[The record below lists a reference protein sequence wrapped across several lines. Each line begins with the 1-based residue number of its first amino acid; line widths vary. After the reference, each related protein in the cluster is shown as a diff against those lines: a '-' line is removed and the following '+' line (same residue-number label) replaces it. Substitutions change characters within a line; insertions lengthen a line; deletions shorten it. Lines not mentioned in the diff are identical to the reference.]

1 MSSEFLLSKMSWP
14 EVKEALAQTDI
25 VLLPVG
31 SIEQHATHLPV
42 DNDIFTSFEISKRVA
57 AKLAGEFRI
66 LVAPPLP
73 YGLSPHHMGFPGT
86 VTLSTETFIQAVRDI
101 CTSLARHGLKK
112 IVIVNGHGG
121 NTSALHVAS
130 HTAASETGAKIF
142 VMEWWD
148 LVPDVIAKLFKPPFY
163 HACETET
170 SMVLAL
176 DQRVIPEKAQPA
188 VPEEESRFVK
198 HDFMAGGPKVYAPL
212 LDMKTLTAT
221 GAVGDPTLANKEK
234 GLELLNTVLER
245 FASFIRELRTSA

>member
-57 AKLAGEFRI
+57 AKLAGEFRL

-86 VTLSTETFIQAVRDI
+86 ITLRIETFIQAVKDV
-101 CTSLARHGLKK
+101 CTSLASHGFKK

-130 HTAASETGAKIF
+130 QNAASETGAKIF
-142 VMEWWD
+142 VVEWWD

-176 DQRVIPEKAQPA
+176 DQRVDAGKAEASVPA
-188 VPEEESRFVK
+188 VHSRFLK
-198 HDFMAGGPKVYAPL
+198 HDFMASGPKVFEPL
-212 LDMKTLTAT
+212 LDMKTLTKT
-221 GAVGDPTLANKEK
+221 GAVGDPTLATREK
-234 GLELLNTVLER
+234 GLELLNAVLER
-245 FASFIRELRTSA
+245 FADFIRELRTNP